1 MEISDPMS
9 AIRRPFRLSGSRV
22 FVAGHAGMVGSALCR
37 RLIREGCNIITAP
50 RSALDLR
57 SQASVER
64 FLNEQKPDAVVVCAA
79 RVGGIEANRTRPAE
93 FLFDNLAIEMN
104 LIHGAHLA
112 GVERLLFL
120 GSSCMFPRLADQPI
134 REESLLQGP
143 LEPTNEW
150 YAIAKIAGLKMCQ
163 AYRQQYGRDF
173 ICAIP
178 TNLYG
183 PGDNFDLG
191 SSHVIPA
198 LLRKTHEAK
207 LSGGPIEIWGTGTPR
222 REFLYVDDAA
232 DALTLILEQY
242 SAADPI
248 NVAGGEDVS
257 IAELAGAVA
266 AIVGFSG
273 EISFDSARPDG
284 MPRKALDAQRILAM
298 GWKPKWTLR
307 AGLEATHQWFESS
320 DQIRS
325 SATERRN

>member
-1 MEISDPMS
+1 M
-9 AIRRPFRLSGSRV
+9 
-22 FVAGHAGMVGSALCR
+22 
-37 RLIREGCNIITAP
+37 REECNIIAAP
-50 RSALDLR
+50 RSVLDLR
-57 SQASVER
+57 SQASVEH
-64 FLNEQKPDAVVVCAA
+64 FLLEQKPDAVVVCAA

-104 LIHGAHLA
+104 LIHAAHLA

-163 AYRQQYGRDF
+163 AYRRQYGRDY

-198 LLRKTHEAK
+198 LLRKTCEAK
-207 LSGGPIEIWGTGTPR
+207 LRGSPLEIWGTGTPR

-232 DALTLILEQY
+232 DALTLMLEQY
-242 SAADPI
+242 SAEDPI
-248 NVAGGEDVS
+248 NIAGGEDLS
-257 IAELAGAVA
+257 IAELTGAVA

-273 EISFDSARPDG
+273 EIRFDRERPDG

-298 GWKPKWTLR
+298 GWRPKWTLR
-307 AGLEATHQWFESS
+307 AGLEATFQWFESS
-320 DQIRS
+320 DQIRG
-325 SATERRN
+325 AAAEIPNQC